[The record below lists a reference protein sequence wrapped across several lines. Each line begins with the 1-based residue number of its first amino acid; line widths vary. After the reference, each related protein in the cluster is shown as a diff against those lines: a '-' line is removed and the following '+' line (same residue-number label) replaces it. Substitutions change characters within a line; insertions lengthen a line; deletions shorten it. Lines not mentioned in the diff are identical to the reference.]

1 MRVKVRYFN
10 ERERL
15 SRLTVVVV
23 DILKNVNAKVTLE
36 TLSSSKVR
44 ELPTQTA
51 DVPYL

>member
-1 MRVKVRYFN
+1 MSYFN

-44 ELPTQTA
+44 ELLTQTA
-51 DVPYL
+51 EVPYL

>member
-1 MRVKVRYFN
+1 MNVNAYLDFI
-10 ERERL
+10 
-15 SRLTVVVV
+15 VVVV

-36 TLSSSKVR
+36 TLSGSKVR

>member
-1 MRVKVRYFN
+1 MNVNAYLDFI
-10 ERERL
+10 
-15 SRLTVVVV
+15 VVVV